1 MGNGPSGEHHPPDS
15 LFYTTLKGIDMIGYQ
30 VCNTCGIEKPLTRDF
45 FGQRTDTATIR
56 WRKKCRDCT
65 NEYNKYYAS
74 LNPRS
79 VKERATNRRSRLD
92 QWLPNDELKLR
103 LYKEQ
108 NSLCAHCGEVLQG
121 HWSDS
126 TQCQVDH
133 LVPVLQG
140 GDNNEENLVIAHR
153 KCNLEKG
160 QKIFLNTSDGERL
173 LDCPGQA
180 IGAKK
185 LLDASRKQINIPTN

>member
-15 LFYTTLKGIDMIGYQ
+15 LFYTTLKGIDMLGYQ
-30 VCNTCGIEKPLTRDF
+30 VCNTCGIKKPLTRDF

-56 WRKKCRDCT
+56 WRKKCRECT

-92 QWLPNDELKLR
+92 KWLPDDELKLR

-108 NSLCAHCGEVLQG
+108 NSLCALCGEVLQG

-160 QKIFLNTSDGERL
+160 AKNLLEYIRWREAVGLPRSNYWSEKTLRCIQKAN
-173 LDCPGQA
+173 
-180 IGAKK
+180 
-185 LLDASRKQINIPTN
+185 